1 MEKILIENGKL
12 GKDTNAYKKLHPSL
26 NDAKV
31 RVSYIILERVEGLTA
46 ECNQP
51 VVVKSWKKADQILR
65 EWSVTAPTQSRDK
78 VDFVVVFRNCRVHR
92 GTYELS
98 GSPENNADLAVYI
111 LRYLYAYSSIDQ
123 YRELLNNYQIGD

>member
-26 NDAKV
+26 NDAKI
-31 RVSYIILERVEGLTA
+31 RVSYIILERVDGPSA
-46 ECNQP
+46 ECNIP
-51 VVVKSWKKADQILR
+51 VTVKSWKKANETLR
-65 EWSVTAPTQSRDK
+65 TWSATTPAQSTDK